1 MTAVP
6 KENSS
11 VTSVAVFCASSL
23 GAVNEF
29 TDLANALGEHL
40 AEQQVTLVFG
50 GSDSGL
56 MGVLADA
63 AISKG
68 GKVIGVYPE
77 GTFSRDVRHR
87 GEIDLRLVSSMHER
101 KLEMFRL
108 SDAAVALPGGLGT
121 LDEVV
126 ELLLWTQLGIHQLPL
141 ALLDQGLFWNKFEEF
156 LGEVESS
163 GVLNSTWRKHVLR
176 TSEPESV
183 LGILEDLK
191 FQMK

>member
-1 MTAVP
+1 
-6 KENSS
+6 

-29 TDLANALGEHL
+29 ADLANALGEHL

-68 GKVIGVYPE
+68 GRVIGVYPE

>member
-1 MTAVP
+1 
-6 KENSS
+6 
-11 VTSVAVFCASSL
+11 
-23 GAVNEF
+23 
-29 TDLANALGEHL
+29 
-40 AEQQVTLVFG
+40 
-50 GSDSGL
+50 
-56 MGVLADA
+56 
-63 AISKG
+63 
-68 GKVIGVYPE
+68 
-77 GTFSRDVRHR
+77 
-87 GEIDLRLVSSMHER
+87 MHER

>member
-1 MTAVP
+1 MIVVS
-6 KENSS
+6 KKNSP

-23 GAVNEF
+23 GEVKEF
-29 TDLANALGEHL
+29 SDLASALGEHL
-40 AEQQVTLVFG
+40 AEQQVTVVFG

-63 AISKG
+63 TISKG
-68 GKVIGVYPE
+68 GNVIGIYPE
-77 GTFSRDVRHR
+77 DTFSRDVRHR

-141 ALLDQGLFWNKFEEF
+141 VLLDQGSFWNKLEEF
-156 LGEVESS
+156 LSEVESS
-163 GVLNSTWRKHVLR
+163 GVLNSTWRNYVSR

-183 LGILEDLK
+183 LGILGDLK
-191 FQMK
+191 SQLE

>member
-1 MTAVP
+1 MS

-23 GAVNEF
+23 GEVKEVS
-29 TDLANALGEHL
+29 DLASALGEHL
-40 AEQQVTLVFG
+40 AEQQVTVVFG

-63 AISKG
+63 TISKG
-68 GKVIGVYPE
+68 GNVIGVYPE
-77 GTFSRDVRHR
+77 DTFSRDVRHR

-141 ALLDQGLFWNKFEEF
+141 VLLDQGSFWNKFEEF
-156 LGEVESS
+156 LYEVESS
-163 GVLNSTWRKHVLR
+163 GVLNSTWRNYVSR

-183 LGILEDLK
+183 LDILGDLK
-191 FQMK
+191 SQLE

>member
-68 GKVIGVYPE
+68 GKVIGVYTE

-163 GVLNSTWRKHVLR
+163 GVLNSTWRKHVFR

>member
-1 MTAVP
+1 M
-6 KENSS
+6 
-11 VTSVAVFCASSL
+11 TSVAVFCASSL

-68 GKVIGVYPE
+68 GEVIGVYPE

-163 GVLNSTWRKHVLR
+163 GVLNSTWRKHVFR

>member
-6 KENSS
+6 KENSL

-29 TDLANALGEHL
+29 ADLANALGEHL

-77 GTFSRDVRHR
+77 DTFSRDVRHR

-163 GVLNSTWRKHVLR
+163 GVLNSTWRKHVFR

>member
-1 MTAVP
+1 MIAVS
-6 KENSS
+6 KGSS
-11 VTSVAVFCASSL
+11 LVTSVAVFCASSL
-23 GAVNEF
+23 GEAEEF
-29 TDLANALGEHL
+29 SNLARALGEHL
-40 AEQQVTLVFG
+40 AKQRVAVVFG

-77 GTFSRDVRHR
+77 DTFSRDVRHR

-108 SDAAVALPGGLGT
+108 CDAAVALPGGLGT

-141 ALLDQGLFWNKFEEF
+141 VLLDQGSFWNKFEEF
-156 LGEVESS
+156 LGEAESS
-163 GVLNSTWRKHVLR
+163 SVLNPNWRNYVSR
-176 TSEPESV
+176 TSDPASV
-183 LGILEDLK
+183 LDTLKDLK
-191 FQMK
+191 SRLT

>member
-6 KENSS
+6 KENSL

-29 TDLANALGEHL
+29 ADLANALGEHL

-77 GTFSRDVRHR
+77 DTFSRDVRHR

-163 GVLNSTWRKHVLR
+163 GVLNSTWRKHVFR

-191 FQMK
+191 FRMK